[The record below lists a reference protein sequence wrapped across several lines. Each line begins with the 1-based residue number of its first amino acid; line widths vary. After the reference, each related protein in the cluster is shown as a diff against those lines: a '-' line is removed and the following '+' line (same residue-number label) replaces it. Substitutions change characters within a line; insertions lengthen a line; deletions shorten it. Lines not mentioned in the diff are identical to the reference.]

1 MYPHMQNREGGERG
15 RGREREG
22 ERGRGERE
30 RKREG
35 RERERGEREE
45 EREGSHCVDLN
56 PSYTGK
62 GSIADAAEKRGYEHH
77 H

>member
-1 MYPHMQNREGGERG
+1 MYVSSHAKQRGGRE
-15 RGREREG
+15 REREG
-22 ERGRGERE
+22 ER
-30 RKREG
+30 G